1 MTEVIQDDSG
11 LLQRLAKAQ
20 VEFLIIGGFCGIIH
34 GVSLVT
40 KDLDICCQFTKANL
54 YRLEAAVKDLHPF
67 HRLVANKLPFEL
79 NDYLCS
85 QLKNVYLQTDL
96 GKLDCL
102 SEVKGIGSYDECI
115 KRSTSCKLSYC
126 EFRML
131 DIDALIAAKEAVGRE
146 RDLAAVKLLLAIKEE
161 KSKRIQTNQ

>member
-11 LLQRLAKAQ
+11 LLQRLAREK
-20 VEFLIIGGFCGIIH
+20 VEFLIIGGFCGIVH
-34 GVSLVT
+34 GISLVT
-40 KDLDICCQFTKANL
+40 KDLDICCRFSQANL

-102 SEVKGIGSYDECI
+102 SEVKGIGSYDECV
-115 KRSTSCKLSYC
+115 KRSTSCTLSYG

-146 RDLAAVKLLLAIKEE
+146 RDLAAVKQLLAIKE
-161 KSKRIQTNQ
+161 KNKPS